1 MSNRIMQLTTF
12 EIHEGK
18 LEVFKESIR
27 KAVAFAEANGP
38 QLLVEVY
45 IDDAAMRAH
54 SCQIQPDSEAILAHW
69 RMSDPYI
76 QAVMETCTLTRVDI
90 YGQPSNAVMAGMSP
104 VSTQGVA
111 RTVTPNFTGFGR
123 FANDAPVD

>member
-18 LEVFKESIR
+18 LDAFKESIR

-45 IDDAAMRAH
+45 IDDQAMRAH

-76 QAVMETCTLTRVDI
+76 QAVMETCALTRVDI
-90 YGQPSNAVMAGMSP
+90 YGQPNDAVMAGMGP
-104 VSTQGVA
+104 VSTQGVV
-111 RTVTPNFTGFGR
+111 RTVTPSFTGFGR
-123 FANDAPVD
+123 FANDAAAD

>member
-1 MSNRIMQLTTF
+1 MQITTF

-18 LEVFKESIR
+18 LEAFKESIR
-27 KAVAFAEANGP
+27 NAVTFAEANGP

-45 IDDAAMRAH
+45 IDESAMRAH

-90 YGQPSNAVMAGMSP
+90 YGQPSDAVMAGLGP
-104 VSTQGVA
+104 VSTAGVV
-111 RTVTPNFTGFGR
+111 RTITPGFTGFGR
-123 FANDAPVD
+123 FAKAAAAR